1 MAYESNGMSE
11 KLEQEHKR
19 YLEMRKKVSDILGEF
34 GDAVHNCDA
43 SPAIE
48 VNLHNF
54 HQHYIDEIMKII
66 NS

>member
-1 MAYESNGMSE
+1 MSNEVNGLSE

-19 YLEMRKKVSDILGEF
+19 YLRIKEEISNILGEF

-54 HQHYIDEIMKII
+54 HQHYVDKIMKIM